1 MALPPV
7 ISIEDLFADP
17 VYTGGSLSSDGTK
30 IAYIAPK
37 YNRTQVWVRGV
48 DEEHEDAVCVTHDQ
62 RRGIKRF
69 GWTDNPRYLIYEQD
83 TDGNEQWHLWRV
95 DLEKPNA
102 PAVDLTPN
110 EEGVRVMGWGPAK
123 WAPGHLSVAMNKR
136 LMYFDQYLVNVE
148 TGETTLHVESPGL
161 RENYITDNDGV
172 IRLHTNIAEDA
183 AYEWSAVDPE
193 TMERTPLLRLT
204 GPEYPLGVSVQHLTA
219 DGTGLLLGIYPEG
232 SDDMSLVRV
241 DLATAEQTVVC
252 ALEGHNICT
261 MGMVSPLLPA
271 PMIISKKTQDPIAV
285 RFVGDRPIYKVID
298 PDYEELFAALAAIEP
313 DKVIAGVSSD
323 KEEQRWIVSFSD
335 DREPGLSYL
344 YNRATGESRL
354 LFRPF
359 PQLNPEHLA
368 PMTAVHT
375 NARVGLPLTAFITL
389 PVGIEPKNLPLVL
402 KVHGGPWCHDS
413 WTFDREVQFFANRGY
428 AVLQINFR
436 GSSGYGA
443 KHISAA
449 VKELAGKMHDDLIDF
464 ADWAV
469 DQGIA
474 DPTRIAIYGGSY
486 GGYAT
491 LIGVTVTPDYF
502 ACACDYVGI
511 SNLANFMET
520 LPPFTKPLLGNSWY
534 RYVGDPD
541 NPKDREDMLSRSAI
555 TMVDK
560 ITTPLLITQGANDAR
575 VVQAEADNIVAA
587 LTDRGID
594 VEYMLAEDEGH
605 GFQNPENIMEMF
617 RRIESH
623 FGKYL
628 GTRSA

>member
-1 MALPPV
+1 MPLPPLY
-7 ISIEDLFADP
+7 SIEDLFADP
-17 VYTGGSLSSDGTK
+17 VYTGGSLSSDGTR

-37 YNRTQVWVRGV
+37 YGRTQVWVRGV
-48 DEEHEDAVCVTHDQ
+48 DQEHDDAICVTHDE

-95 DLEKPNA
+95 DLDNPEA

-110 EEGVRVMGWGPAK
+110 PEGVRAMGWGPAE
-123 WAPGHLSVAMNKR
+123 WAPGHIVVSMNKR
-136 LMYFDQYLVNVE
+136 LMYFDQFLVNVE
-148 TGETTLHVESPGL
+148 TGETTLHVEQPGL
-161 RENYITDNDGV
+161 RQNWLIDNTGALRFYMD
-172 IRLHTNIAEDA
+172 IADDA
-183 AYEWSAVDPE
+183 AYEFGAVDPE
-193 TMERTPLLRLT
+193 TLEKRELVRLT
-204 GPEYPLGVSVQHLTA
+204 GPAYPLGVSVLHITH
-219 DGTGLLLGIYPEG
+219 DGSAIVLGMYPEG
-232 SDDMSLVRV
+232 SDDLSLVRI
-241 DLATAEQTVVC
+241 DRATGEQTVIA
-252 ALEGHNICT
+252 ALEGHNVCN

-271 PMIISKKTQDPIAV
+271 PFILSKKTKEPIAV

-298 PDYEELFAALAAIEP
+298 PDYEGLWAALAAIEP
-313 DKVIAGVSSD
+313 DKVISGAHSD
-323 KEEQRWIVSFSD
+323 KEEKRWIVSFTD

-344 YNRATGESRL
+344 YDRETGEHRL

-359 PQLNPEHLA
+359 PQLNPEHMA
-368 PMTAVHT
+368 PMTAVHID
-375 NARVGLPLTAFITL
+375 ARDGLPLTAFLTL
-389 PVGIEPKNLPLVL
+389 PVGVEATNLPLVL

-443 KHISAA
+443 KHISAG
-449 VKELAGKMHDDLIDF
+449 VKELGGKMHDDLIDF

-469 DQGIA
+469 AEGIA
-474 DPTRIAIYGGSY
+474 DPSKIAIYGGSY

-491 LIGVTVTPDYF
+491 LMAVTMTPDYF

-511 SNLANFMET
+511 SNLANFMAT
-520 LPPFTKPLLGNSWY
+520 LPEFTKPLLGNSWF

-541 NPKDREDMLSRSAI
+541 NPKDLEFMLSRSAI

-560 ITTPLLITQGANDAR
+560 IKTPLLITQGANDAR

-587 LTDRGID
+587 LTDNGID
-594 VEYMLAEDEGH
+594 VEYMLCEDEGH

-628 GTRSA
+628 GARS

>member
-1 MALPPV
+1 MALPPLY
-7 ISIEDLFADP
+7 SIEDLFADP
-17 VYTGGSLSSDGTK
+17 VYTGGSLSSDGTR

-37 YNRTQVWVRGV
+37 YGRTQVWVRGV
-48 DEEHEDAVCVTHDQ
+48 EQEHKDAICLTHDE

-95 DLEKPNA
+95 DLDNPSA

-110 EEGVRVMGWGPAK
+110 EEGVRVMGWSPAK
-123 WAPGHLSVAMNKR
+123 WAPGHLAVNMNKR
-136 LMYFDQYLVNVE
+136 LMFFDTFLINVE
-148 TGETTLHVESPGL
+148 TGETSLHVEAPGL
-161 RENYITDNDGV
+161 RQNWLTDNDGV
-172 IRLHTNIAEDA
+172 IKFAMDIADDA
-183 AYEWSAVDPE
+183 AYEFYRVEPDTLE
-193 TMERTPLLRLT
+193 KTLLLRLT
-204 GPEYPLGVSVQHLTA
+204 GPAYPLGVSVAHVTS
-219 DGTGLLLGIYPEG
+219 DGEALVLGMYPEG
-232 SDDMSLVRV
+232 SDDMSLVRI
-241 DLATAEQTVVC
+241 DRATGEQTVIA
-252 ALEGHNICT
+252 ALEGHSVCS

-271 PMIISKKTQDPIAV
+271 PFILSKKTQEPIAV

-298 PDYEELFAALAAIEP
+298 SDYEELFAALTAVEP
-313 DKVIAGVSSD
+313 EKVIAGASSD
-323 KEEQRWIVSFSD
+323 KEEKLWIVSFTD

-344 YNRATGESRL
+344 YNRETGEHRL

-359 PQLNPEHLA
+359 PQLNPEHMA
-368 PMTAVHT
+368 PMKAVHIS
-375 NARVGLPLTAFITL
+375 ARDGLPLTAFLTL
-389 PVGIEPKNLPLVL
+389 PVGVEATNLPLVL

-443 KHISAA
+443 KHISGG
-449 VKELAGKMHDDLIDF
+449 VKELGGKMHDDLIDF

-469 DQGIA
+469 AEGIA
-474 DPTRIAIYGGSY
+474 DPTKIAIYGGSY

-491 LIGVTVTPDYF
+491 LIAVTMTPDYF

-541 NPKDREDMLSRSAI
+541 NPKDREYMLSVSAI

-560 ITTPLLITQGANDAR
+560 IKTPLLITQGANDAR
-575 VVQAEADNIVAA
+575 VVQAEADNIVKAM
-587 LTDRGID
+587 TDNGID

-628 GTRSA
+628 GARS

>member
-7 ISIEDLFADP
+7 VSIEDLFADP
-17 VYTGGSLSSDGTK
+17 VYTGGSLSSDGTR

-48 DEEHEDAVCVTHDQ
+48 DQEHDEAICLTHDE

-95 DLEKPNA
+95 DLDNPEA

-110 EEGVRVMGWGPAK
+110 EEGVRVMGWSPAK
-123 WAPGHLSVAMNKR
+123 WAPGHLSVNMNKR
-136 LMYFDQYLVNVE
+136 LMYFDTFLVNVE
-148 TGETTLHVESPGL
+148 TGETTLHVEAPGL
-161 RENYITDNDGV
+161 RQNWLTDNEGV
-172 IRLHTNIAEDA
+172 IKFAMDVADDA
-183 AYEWSAVDPE
+183 AYEFYAVEPE
-193 TMERTPLLRLT
+193 TLEKRLLLRLT
-204 GPEYPLGVSVQHLTA
+204 GPEYPLGVSVAHITS
-219 DGTGLLLGIYPEG
+219 DGEALVLGIYPEG
-232 SDDMSLVRV
+232 SDDMSLVRI
-241 DLATAEQTVVC
+241 DRATGEQTVIC
-252 ALEGHNICT
+252 ALEGHNVCS

-271 PMIISKKTQDPIAV
+271 PFILSKKTQEPIAV

-298 PDYEELFAALAAIEP
+298 KDYEELWARLAAIQPE
-313 DKVIAGVSSD
+313 KVIAGVSSD
-323 KEEQRWIVSFSD
+323 KEEKRFIVSFSD
-335 DREPGLSYL
+335 DREPGLSFL
-344 YNRATGESRL
+344 YDREKDEHKL

-359 PQLNPEHLA
+359 PQLNPEHMA
-368 PMTAVHT
+368 PMKAVHV
-375 NARVGLPLTAFITL
+375 NARDGLPLTAFLTL
-389 PVGIEPKNLPLVL
+389 PVGVEPKNLPLVL

-443 KHISAA
+443 KHISGG
-449 VKELAGKMHDDLIDF
+449 VKELGGKMHDDLIDF

-474 DPTRIAIYGGSY
+474 DPSKIAIYGGSY

-491 LIGVTVTPDYF
+491 LIAVTMTPDYF
-502 ACACDYVGI
+502 AVACDYVGI

-541 NPKDREDMLSRSAI
+541 NPKDREYMLSVSAI

-560 ITTPLLITQGANDAR
+560 IKTPLLITQGANDAR
-575 VVQAEADNIVAA
+575 VVQAEADNIVKAM
-587 LTDRGID
+587 TDNGID

-628 GTRSA
+628 GSRS